1 MQTDH
6 VLDEILVADP
16 ADMSESKKIG
26 FPVYSSEELTK
37 AQKIAWCKAW
47 RNDLES
53 SGFSAMLRNEE
64 PYELAKLAARVIWD
78 VRLDTYRY
86 MHDTSRYNDAN
97 TY

>member
-26 FPVYSSEELTK
+26 FPVYPSEELTK

-47 RNDLES
+47 RNYLES
-53 SGFSAMLRNEE
+53 SGFSAMLCKMSRSA
-64 PYELAKLAARVIWD
+64 LSCFLSDCFMCFLLRIFRAKI
-78 VRLDTYRY
+78 
-86 MHDTSRYNDAN
+86 
-97 TY
+97 